1 MGKTV
6 HPNIS
11 CFVQQGSSYFENQGQ
26 REKQTLCEEK
36 TRFKHT
42 QLVLVEENLLFR
54 LITAFVSY
62 FRVDT

>member
-26 REKQTLCEEK
+26 RQKQTLCEEK

-42 QLVLVEENLLFR
+42 QLVLVEQNCA
-54 LITAFVSY
+54 IYMIAQ
-62 FRVDT
+62 